1 LSSLES
7 LLFAVLL
14 VCGLGFFLRNVFRLF
29 AMVCLGKA
37 ENRFD
42 HLCSR
47 FKGMVLYA
55 FLQLRVVSEKFGI
68 NHFLL
73 FWGFIV
79 LLLVN
84 AQFFIAGVF
93 PLFSFSFLGTIP
105 YGILLFMADI
115 MSLLVLACVVVAV
128 IRKVFFRPPHI
139 EATLDAFFILFM
151 VASLMLA
158 YFGLHACEIKL
169 GEDTMISWMPVSHA
183 LANLFTTTPPETAHL
198 LARIFWWIHAL
209 VLLFFINYLPYSKHL
224 HILTAIP
231 NCFFRSFSFVTTV
244 PRLVFK
250 RGLTFGTSKVVQFS
264 WKDLLDF
271 LSCTECGR
279 CQAACPAH
287 NTDKPLNPREV
298 IHQGKMNLLA
308 NGRPILSSRPADTL
322 APAPADASMSVPL
335 INGKEES
342 VATDAIWACTTC
354 GACMAKC
361 PVFIEHV
368 PKLIEMR
375 RHLVME
381 KAQFTEEL
389 TAFFEN
395 SEQRFNPWGIAPTD
409 RAKWAQ
415 DLDITLLSDG
425 KEVEYLFYV
434 GCAGAFDSRN
444 RQVTTALTKILN
456 AANISWGILGTEEK
470 CCGDSLRRLGNE
482 YVFDKLAQDNIQIF
496 KKYGIKKIITYCPH
510 CFSTLKN
517 DYKQFGADFEVIHHS
532 QFIYNL
538 IQQGKISLKGSMDG
552 KTVIHD
558 SCYLGRYN
566 NIYSE
571 PREIIKSA
579 SNGTPPLEMKRCGQE
594 SFCCGAGG
602 GRMWM
607 EELIGKRI
615 YLERTQEALGMN
627 PSTIA
632 VSCPYCMTMFEDGV
646 KDEKA
651 QDTVKVKD
659 ISEIVAEAL

>member
-1 LSSLES
+1 MSKIES
-7 LLFAVLL
+7 LVFTIVL
-14 VCGLGFFLRNVFRLF
+14 VCALCFFLRNVYRLF
-29 AMVCLGKA
+29 AMVCLGRW

-42 HLCSR
+42 HLWSR
-47 FKGMVLYA
+47 FKGMLLYA
-55 FLQLRVVSEKFGI
+55 FAQLRVVSEKFGI

-73 FWGFIV
+73 FWGFMV

-84 AQFFIAGVF
+84 AQFLIAGVF
-93 PLFSFSFLGTIP
+93 PLFSFAFLGTIP

-115 MSLLVLACVVVAV
+115 MSLVVLASVVTSV
-128 IRKVFFRPPHI
+128 IRRVFFRPPHI
-139 EATLDAFFILFM
+139 EPTLDAFFILFL

-158 YFGLHACEIKL
+158 YFGLHACEIGM
-169 GEDTMISWMPVSHA
+169 GEGDMVSWMPLSHTFS
-183 LANLFTTTPPETAHL
+183 NLLSNAQPETINL
-198 LARIFWWIHAL
+198 LSRIFWWIHAL
-209 VLLFFINYLPYSKHL
+209 ILLFFLNYLPYSKHL

-244 PRLVFK
+244 PRMVFK
-250 RGLTFGTSKVVQFS
+250 RGLTFGISKVVQFS
-264 WKDLLDF
+264 WKDLFDF

-287 NTDKPLNPREV
+287 NTDKPLNPRQV
-298 IHQGKMNLLA
+298 IHEGKLNLLA
-308 NGRPILSSRPADTL
+308 NGKVILSSRPADTL
-322 APAPADASMSVPL
+322 ASAPENASMVVPL
-335 INGKEES
+335 INGRDES
-342 VATDAIWACTTC
+342 VSTDAIWACTTC
-354 GACMAKC
+354 GACMVKC

-381 KAQFTEEL
+381 KAQFSEEL
-389 TAFFEN
+389 ITFFEN

-415 DLDITLLSDG
+415 ELDAKILADG
-425 KEVEYLFYV
+425 AEVEYLFYV

-444 RQVTTALTKILN
+444 RQVTVALTRILN
-456 AANISWGILGTEEK
+456 VAQLSWGILGTEEK

-482 YVFDKLAQDNIQIF
+482 YVFDQLARDNIELF
-496 KKYGIKKIITYCPH
+496 KKYDIKKIITYCPH

-517 DYKQFGADFEVIHHS
+517 DYKQFGADFEVIHHT
-532 QFIYNL
+532 QL
-538 IQQGKISLKGSMDG
+538 IQTLLKQGKITLKGSDVG
-552 KTVIHD
+552 RTVIHD

-566 NIYSE
+566 EIYRE
-571 PREIIKSA
+571 PREILKAA
-579 SNGTPPLEMKRCGQE
+579 SKGNAPLEMKRCGQE

-615 YLERTQEALGMN
+615 YLERTQEALKTN
-627 PSTIA
+627 PSTIVVA
-632 VSCPYCMTMFEDGV
+632 CPYCMTMFEDGV
-646 KDEKA
+646 KDEKV
-651 QDTVKVKD
+651 QDKVKVKD
-659 ISEIVAEAL
+659 IAEIVVEAM